1 MKAHLGGKEIVELP
15 FWAVVAGVC
24 ALIAS
29 AILWG

>member
-1 MKAHLGGKEIVELP
+1 MKVYLGNEVVELP
-15 FWAVVAGVC
+15 FGFVVLGVC